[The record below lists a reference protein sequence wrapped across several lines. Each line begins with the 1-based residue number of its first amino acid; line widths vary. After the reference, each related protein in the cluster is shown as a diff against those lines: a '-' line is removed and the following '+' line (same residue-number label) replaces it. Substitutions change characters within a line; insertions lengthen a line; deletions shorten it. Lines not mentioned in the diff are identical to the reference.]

1 LEHNLIRG
9 GIAELAA
16 HQPNSPAARRINR
29 IANTCENNMS
39 FVTTTC
45 VAGRIGEHGGYVGFR
60 A

>member
-1 LEHNLIRG
+1 LERKLIRG
-9 GIAELAA
+9 GIAESASL
-16 HQPNSPAARRINR
+16 QPDSPAARRISR